1 MRNLPILLAAA
12 AAPRAVRSVPMA
24 NGNDHST
31 LVQQI
36 NAAFTAFKS
45 DQNAR
50 MSKLEASFD
59 QQAGALAAARLGGG
73 SQQQPQRVGLASEVR
88 REVMAQMLGLPSAA
102 RQMESGSGPDGGY
115 TIPVQIDQ
123 TILPL
128 LRTLSPLRQWATLA
142 ALPTGVGKWQKIITR
157 IGGKS
162 AWAGELDERGETDT
176 PVLGVIEIMP
186 EELMA
191 MPVLTNHILEDSGFD
206 LEAFIMDDLA
216 AEMSLEEGNAFVNG
230 NGVKKPRGFL
240 TLPTATT
247 GDASRAFGTLQHVVT
262 AGSGVIADTDLLN
275 LLTPLRAVYR
285 GGGSVGWIMNSTTEG
300 YIRSLKD
307 AQGRFIWQQGLEMG
321 APNMLLGY
329 PVGIDEAMPDIAA
342 NSLPIA
348 FGNWRRG
355 YAIVDKIGIKLI
367 RDNVTRKGWTKLYF
381 YRRVG
386 GHPLDTN
393 AIKLLK
399 IKP

>member
-1 MRNLPILLAAA
+1 MRNLSILLAA
-12 AAPRAVRSVPMA
+12 AAPRAVCSVPMA
-24 NGNDHST
+24 HGNDPSA

-36 NAAFTAFKS
+36 NAAFADFRS

-50 MSKLEASFD
+50 MSRLEAGFD

-73 SQQQPQRVGLASEVR
+73 SQEQPQRVGLSSEVR
-88 REVMAQMLGLPSAA
+88 RVILAQMRGLPFAA
-102 RQMESGSGPDGGY
+102 RDMETGSSPDGGF
-115 TIPVQIDQ
+115 TVPEQMDNN
-123 TILPL
+123 ILPF
-128 LRTLSPLRQWATLA
+128 LRTLSPLRQWATTA
-142 ALPTGVGKWQKIITR
+142 TIDRGGKWEKIITV

-176 PVLGVIEIMP
+176 PVLGKIEIQP

-191 MPVLTNHILEDSGFD
+191 QPALTNHVLEDSQFD
-206 LEAFIMDDLA
+206 LEAFLMDDLA
-216 AEMSLEEGNAFVNG
+216 TEMSLQEGIAFVSG
-230 NGVKKPRGFL
+230 DGVKKPRGFL

-247 GDASRAFGTLQHVVT
+247 ADATRPFGTLQHVLSGTTGTIVT
-262 AGSGVIADTDLLN
+262 DDLLN

-285 GGGSVGWIMNSTTEG
+285 AGQGVGWIMNSTTEG
-300 YIRSLKD
+300 RLRAMKDGQGQYIWR
-307 AQGRFIWQQGLEMG
+307 QGLEMG
-321 APNMLLGY
+321 APSMLLGY
-329 PVGIDEAMPDIAA
+329 PVGIDEAMPDVAA
-342 NSLPIA
+342 NSLPVA

-355 YAIVDKIGIKLI
+355 YAIVDKIGTKLI